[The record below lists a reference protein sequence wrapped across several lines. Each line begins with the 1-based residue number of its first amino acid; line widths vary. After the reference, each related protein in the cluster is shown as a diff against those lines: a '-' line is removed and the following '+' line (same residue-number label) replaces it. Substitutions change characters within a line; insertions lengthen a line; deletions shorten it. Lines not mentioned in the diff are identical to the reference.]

1 MILILINVLV
11 YVIML
16 CLNNV
21 CYESCDVLNN
31 ENTIYVDVNGI
42 CVIQES
48 ENKNED
54 QENTEEDG
62 EDKEDDDKMKY
73 DKMNEDK
80 REDDK

>member
-1 MILILINVLV
+1 MLILINILV

-31 ENTIYVDVNGI
+31 ENTVYVDVNGI

-62 EDKEDDDKMKY
+62 EDKVADDKMKY

>member
-1 MILILINVLV
+1 MF
-11 YVIML
+11 
-16 CLNNV
+16 NNV

-31 ENTIYVDVNGI
+31 EDNVYVDVDGI

-54 QENTEEDG
+54 QENREEDG